1 MAKAKYILLRKIIGA
16 ESLLPGDVIELSPEQ
31 AAHPL
36 YSSRVRKADG
46 DSKVGALSVDV
57 SVTATA
63 EAERILE
70 QAKLAVEGMAADAHA
85 EAERIVGA
93 AREEADRILEDARQE
108 ADRIRAAAA
117 GGSQP
122 GDLTPATP
130 GATDLNEKDRK
141 ALIVARLK
149 ELKVEHDGRKGA
161 DELAALLPEGEPLR
175 SAAK

>member
-1 MAKAKYILLRKIIGA
+1 MAKYQVVIPWSGVLAGQVVDLG
-16 ESLLPGDVIELSPEQ
+16 EVHPSL
-31 AAHPL
+31 AAN
-36 YSSRVRKADG
+36 VR
-46 DSKVGALSVDV
+46 KVGAEPFADALSTDV
-57 SVTATA
+57 TVTATA
-63 EAERILE
+63 EAERIVE
-70 QAKLAVEGMAADAHA
+70 QAERSAEGMAADAHA

-108 ADRIRAAAA
+108 AGLIRAAAT
-117 GGSQP
+117 GGSQS

-161 DELAALLPEGEPLR
+161 DELAALLPDGEPLKP
-175 SAAK
+175 ATK

>member
-1 MAKAKYILLRKIIGA
+1 MAKYQVVIPWSGVRAGQVVELGEVHPSLAANVRKVGA
-16 ESLLPGDVIELSPEQ
+16 EPV
-31 AAHPL
+31 
-36 YSSRVRKADG
+36 AD
-46 DSKVGALSVDV
+46 ALSVDV
-57 SVTATA
+57 TVTATA

-70 QAKLAVEGMAADAHA
+70 QAKRAAEGMATDANA

-117 GGSQP
+117 GGSQS

-130 GATDLNEKDRK
+130 GATDMSEKDRK

-161 DELAALLPEGEPLR
+161 DELAALLPDGEPLKP
-175 SAAK
+175 AAK

>member
-1 MAKAKYILLRKIIGA
+1 MAKSKYILLRKIIGA
-16 ESLLPGDVIELSPEQ
+16 ESLQPGAVIELSPEQ

-36 YSSRVRKADG
+36 YRTRVRKADG
-46 DSKVGALSVDV
+46 DSTIGALSVD
-57 SVTATA
+57 VTATA

-70 QAKLAVEGMAADAHA
+70 QAKRAVEGMAADAHA

-108 ADRIRAAAA
+108 ADRIRAAA
-117 GGSQP
+117 P
-122 GDLTPATP
+122 GESRSGNLTPATP
-130 GATDLNEKDRK
+130 GAADLNEKDRK

-161 DELAALLPEGEPLR
+161 DELAALLPDGESLKP
-175 SAAK
+175 AAK